1 MKNKER
7 ALSLSM
13 LIVLIISCFA
23 VVTSTV
29 LGTIL
34 TVVSVSKMK
43 DMVSKKTLE
52 LANTAAA
59 MLDGDSLKGLKAE
72 DKDTPAYQ
80 NAYKTLEQFK
90 ISNQG
95 TSGEL
100 AYIYA
105 CRSIGNNQF
114 EFTIDP
120 SDDPATFGEPLE
132 WTKALDSANKGI
144 PLFDEA
150 PYTDRWGTFYSAYS
164 PVFDS
169 NHDVVMI
176 VGIDVWADWYNDMVW
191 SNSRSIIIVSAVSA
205 ISGIL
210 VGVLLNVRIRKRF
223 ETLSKEYS
231 ELEDDVQTL
240 ISEIKEPIDFAEHDE
255 DNTPASGDQLIQL
268 REKIQATQKEIK
280 EYIIYTQK
288 QAYVDALAHVGNRAA
303 YLERI
308 KTLDFSC
315 PFALVILDI
324 NGLKYI
330 NDNYGHEN
338 GDKTIE
344 AVSEILQSIFDQ
356 NDIYR
361 IGGDEFVVLC
371 VNGDEKDVYDAYNL
385 IDGRFF
391 NYNNRNKLPFPIY
404 VSKGIAFFDKNSD
417 KSLSDVF
424 NRADEDMYRSKEE
437 FYNKNPKMKKRYRQ

>member
-1 MKNKER
+1 MKNKKR